1 MPLKNMSFNIHVWF
15 VRFKK
20 CYEKNLLEE
29 IFAVSVFVVVIYL
42 FPQIN
47 VQCMIGK

>member
-15 VRFKK
+15 VRLKK